1 MRIVSTEQWTYER
14 MLAELPAESAYELRD
29 FNLIEMPAPKR
40 IHQRIVKLVT
50 KYLDEFVVLNALG
63 EVFVSPFDV
72 VFDKGNVCQPDVLFL
87 STERSGFST
96 EAGIMGAPDLI
107 VEVVSKGSVVRDYVE
122 KKTDYETFGV
132 LEYWIIDPMNETII
146 VSALVNN
153 KYEVFSS
160 VEEPNATASSKL
172 LVGFALDFEA
182 VFGAGL

>member
-1 MRIVSTEQWTYER
+1 
-14 MLAELPAESAYELRD
+14 
-29 FNLIEMPAPKR
+29 
-40 IHQRIVKLVT
+40 
-50 KYLDEFVVLNALG
+50 
-63 EVFVSPFDV
+63 
-72 VFDKGNVCQPDVLFL
+72 
-87 STERSGFST
+87 
-96 EAGIMGAPDLI
+96 MGAPDLI

-146 VSALVNN
+146 VSALVNS

-172 LVGFALDFEA
+172 LTGFALDFEA